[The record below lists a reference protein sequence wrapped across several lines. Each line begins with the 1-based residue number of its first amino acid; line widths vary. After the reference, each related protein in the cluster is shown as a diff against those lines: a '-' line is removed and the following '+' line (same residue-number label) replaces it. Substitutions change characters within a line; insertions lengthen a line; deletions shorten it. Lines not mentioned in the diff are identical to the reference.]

1 MHLLSILPT
10 STSSSFPTAD
20 SDSSVYVCIVGVL
33 QQLQEGR
40 EQLEDLWSV
49 RKMKLDMCLQLRMF
63 EREALEVR
71 SRAENGLLVIRS
83 LPVERVSSD
92 KVISGRTGY

>member
-1 MHLLSILPT
+1 MRKGDSNRPRCFQPRSL
-10 STSSSFPTAD
+10 SSFT
-20 SDSSVYVCIVGVL
+20 SYVLNGREWVILCVAGVL

-49 RKMKLDMCLQLRMF
+49 RKMKLDLCLQLRMF

-71 SRAENGLLVIRS
+71 STPPRPRHH
-83 LPVERVSSD
+83 PPYHPPD
-92 KVISGRTGY
+92 P

>member
-1 MHLLSILPT
+1 M
-10 STSSSFPTAD
+10 
-20 SDSSVYVCIVGVL
+20 L

-71 SRAENGLLVIRS
+71 SF
-83 LPVERVSSD
+83 PVERVSSD
-92 KVISGRTGY
+92 KVTSGKTGF